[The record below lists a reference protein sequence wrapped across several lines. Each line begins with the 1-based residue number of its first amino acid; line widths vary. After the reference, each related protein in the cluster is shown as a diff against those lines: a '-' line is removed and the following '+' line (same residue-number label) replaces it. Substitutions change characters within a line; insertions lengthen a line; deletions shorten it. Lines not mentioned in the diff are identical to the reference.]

1 MVFLRKELG
10 RGKLLNTELLQG
22 FYLGDFFIEPLKG
35 KVVGKGTAA
44 HLPPK
49 AAEVLLCL
57 ASSPGE
63 LVSREDL
70 IECVWGAGHG
80 SAETLSHAVS
90 EIRHALGDRADK
102 PAFIQ
107 TLPRRGYRLVV
118 EPVLAAADTESIVI
132 GGQASNDLGLFE
144 SLSRRGVFETALAYL
159 VLGWLIIQVADIIFD
174 QLHVPEWAGT
184 FVTSLVIAGFPI
196 ALVLSW
202 FLEFRDGKAVLDS
215 VTPRDERRRRFSRTY
230 TSIIFSLVFAAF
242 LVFLFDREFGLP
254 TEEQEAPVLP
264 AATKLKLPPIAENSI
279 GVLPFFNV
287 DGSEETQTFANGL
300 VDDVINRLARVPG
313 LSVSARGDSFTL
325 DPNTASN
332 VVRDRL
338 RVAMYI
344 EGSVEMAADAIRVIV
359 QIIDS
364 TTGRHIQSRTFN
376 HPREDYFRVRD
387 EVTNLTV
394 SSLRVALP
402 DDIQAKS
409 QATAHVPEYD
419 AYLRYRRGIDEL
431 DKPGNVT
438 TLNAALAWMDAA
450 LDVDPEYAAAHAGK
464 CRAYTTLFRETN
476 EPAMIDNAEAACAEA
491 LTLNPNLDVVHDALG
506 DLHANKGE
514 LDEAEASY
522 VEALRINPKGVATM
536 LALANVYRLQQRT
549 EQAEGLLRNALGLQP
564 GNWHAYSAL
573 AHFYFKQGAY
583 ALAAEQYE
591 AVLAIDDRNESGLYG
606 LGASLMLVG
615 DFEGAAPVFAR
626 TIDVRPDA
634 TTYNNL
640 GLMHYYLGEHDAAIE
655 AIRSG
660 LELVPND
667 HLMWA
672 SLGDVLVAA
681 GRQDEAGAAYQRA
694 KELVDIELGVNPND
708 PSLLM
713 DVAWI
718 QAMLGDEQAARK
730 NIERARDITP
740 DDPYTSYYQGLI
752 RARYGETEAAL
763 DALEQAVADGYS
775 VTILKAEPLLASL
788 HDHPRFAAL
797 TNSD

>member
-1 MVFLRKELG
+1 M
-10 RGKLLNTELLQG
+10 NTELLQG

-35 KVVGKGTAA
+35 KVAGKGTTA

-70 IECVWGAGHG
+70 IECVWGEGHG
-80 SAETLSHAVS
+80 SAESLSHAVS

-102 PAFIQ
+102 PAFVQ

-118 EPVLAAADTESIVI
+118 EPVLATADTESIVM
-132 GGQASNDLGLFE
+132 GGQGPSDLGFFE

-174 QLHVPEWAGT
+174 QLHVPVWAGT

-196 ALVLSW
+196 ALILSW
-202 FLEFRDGKAVLDS
+202 FLEFRDGRAVLDA

-230 TSIIFSLVFAAF
+230 ISIVFSLVSAAF

-254 TEEQEAPVLP
+254 TEEQEQPILP
-264 AATKLKLPPIAENSI
+264 APKQPRLPPISENSI

-287 DGSEETQTFANGL
+287 DGSEETQIFANGL

-325 DPNTASN
+325 QPNTASN

-364 TTGRHIQSRTFN
+364 ATGRHIQSRTFD
-376 HPREDYFRVRD
+376 HPREDYFQVRD

-450 LDVDPEYAAAHAGK
+450 LDVDPEYAAAYAGK
-464 CRAYTTLFRETN
+464 CRAYITLHRETN
-476 EPAMIDNAEAACAEA
+476 DLAMIDNAEAACGEA
-491 LTLNPNLDVVHDALG
+491 LAHNPNLDVVHDALG
-506 DLHANKGE
+506 DLYARKGMLE
-514 LDEAEASY
+514 EAETAY
-522 VEALRINPKGVATM
+522 VEALRLNSNNVAAM
-536 LALANVYRLQQRT
+536 LALADVYRLQQRT
-549 EQAEGLLRNALGLQP
+549 DQAEGLLRNALGLQP
-564 GNWHAYSAL
+564 GNWHAYSSL
-573 AHFYFKQGAY
+573 AYFYFKRGEY
-583 ALAAEQYE
+583 ARAAEQYY
-591 AVLAIDDRNESGLYG
+591 AVLGIDDTNHTGLIG
-606 LGASLMLVG
+606 LAGSLMLDG
-615 DFEGAAPVFAR
+615 DFENAAPVFAR
-626 TIDVRPDA
+626 AIDIRPDPV
-634 TTYNNL
+634 TYNNL
-640 GLMHYYLGEHDAAIE
+640 GLMHYYLGEYDAAVE
-655 AIRSG
+655 ALRSG
-660 LELVPND
+660 LEIAAND
-667 HLMWA
+667 HLMWVT
-672 SLGDVLVAA
+672 LGDVLAAA
-681 GRQDEAGAAYQRA
+681 GREEEAIAAYQRG
-694 KELVDIELGVNPND
+694 KELVDVELGVNPND

-718 QAMLGDEQAARK
+718 QAVFGNEQAARK
-730 NIERARDITP
+730 HIARAREITP
-740 DDPYTSYYQGLI
+740 DDPYTSYYEGLI
-752 RARYGETEAAL
+752 LARYGEEEAAL

-775 VTILKAEPLLASL
+775 VTMLAAEPLLASF

-797 TNSD
+797 TNAN